1 MLQSCLK
8 MKSGNNAKRIVYVL
22 ANRAYSRKSRRDRE
36 IRGEELLEQEDE
48 LVMKIED
55 SEFRTNPN
63 WQLLPRHKDSQFKLP
78 NNVGIAPED
87 CIITTRLNYYTQDC
101 PILLKSEITERFN
114 VPHLKNFS
122 LCMITINLK
131 QTSNT
136 NMSNLTRQ
144 YLHAAFGISDR
155 LQSAGYWADFIHPY
169 TGLPAINPGLNIDF
183 SALELPYKHTV
194 YQVNTRRKC
203 KVIVEKM
210 SPNTIGNLF
219 TNALPSKT
227 DVVEDILEEVSDL
240 HQNSYD

>member
-1 MLQSCLK
+1 MLQSCFK
-8 MKSGNNAKRIVYVL
+8 MTSSNNARRLVYVL
-22 ANRAYSRKSRRDRE
+22 ANRAYSRKSRRNKE
-36 IRGEELLEQEDE
+36 IRGEELLEHEDE

-78 NNVGIAPED
+78 NNFGIAPED

-101 PILLKSEITERFN
+101 PVLLKSEITERFN
-114 VPHLKNFS
+114 VPHLKNYN

-136 NMSNLTRQ
+136 DVSNLTRQ

-155 LQSAGYWADFIHPY
+155 LQNSGYWADFIHPY
-169 TGLPAINPGLNIDF
+169 TGLPALNPGLNIDF
-183 SALELPYKHTV
+183 STLELPYKHTV

-203 KVIVEKM
+203 KVIVEKP
-210 SPNTIGNLF
+210 SINTIGNIF

-227 DVVEDILEEVSDL
+227 DLVENILDEVSDL
-240 HQNSYD
+240 HQNTYD